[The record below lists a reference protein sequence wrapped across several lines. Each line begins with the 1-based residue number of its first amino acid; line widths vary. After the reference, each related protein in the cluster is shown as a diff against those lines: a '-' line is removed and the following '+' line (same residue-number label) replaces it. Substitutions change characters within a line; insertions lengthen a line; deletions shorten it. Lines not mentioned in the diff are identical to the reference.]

1 VVGPLNL
8 TALTALSLQCA
19 SRILGEGMPE
29 YVYEDYDRGEWEK
42 KVEEQLHKSG
52 LPQVIQKLT
61 RDMVDSARK
70 NAPTSEISEA
80 IRLVGELRKKE
91 G

>member
-1 VVGPLNL
+1 VVKSLNH

-19 SRILGEGMPE
+19 SKILGEGKPE
-29 YVYEDYDRGEWEK
+29 YVYEDYNRGEWEG

-52 LPQVIQKLT
+52 LPQVIHKLT
-61 RDMVDSARK
+61 REMVDSARK
-70 NAPTSEISEA
+70 NALTSEVLEA
-80 IRLVGELRKKE
+80 IRLVRELRKKE